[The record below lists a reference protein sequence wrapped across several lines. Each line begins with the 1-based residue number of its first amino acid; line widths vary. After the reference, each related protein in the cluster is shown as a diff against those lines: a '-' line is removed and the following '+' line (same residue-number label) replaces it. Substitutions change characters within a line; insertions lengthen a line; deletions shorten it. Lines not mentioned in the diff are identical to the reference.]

1 MIYRVV
7 HRTAYRYDL
16 DVSSSYGEAHLHPRE
31 TTGQRV
37 YSSGLTIEPY
47 PEQVRERRDFF
58 GNRTTYFT
66 IRQPHTELVVTS
78 TSIIDVSDRQPQLG
92 PAADVAW
99 DAARDL
105 MRSERSADVFE
116 ARQFLLPSRSIP
128 HSPVVVDYA
137 RPSFTPGRS
146 VTEAVGDL
154 ASRINA
160 DFRFA
165 PGVTSV
171 TTTIDEVFEARAG
184 VCQDFAHVTIAAL
197 RGLGLA
203 ARYVSG
209 YLETLPPPG
218 QVRLQGADVSHAWVS
233 TFVPQVGWIDI
244 DPTND
249 LFVNDRYVTTA
260 WGRDYDDVP
269 PLKGVIFTQGM
280 KNELDVTVDVEPIPE
295 DDPILATLAG

>member
-1 MIYRVV
+1 VIYRVV
-7 HRTAYRYDL
+7 HRTAYRYDT

-66 IRQPHTELVVTS
+66 VREPHTELVVTS
-78 TSIIDVSDRQPQLG
+78 TSLVDVTDRQPQLV
-92 PAADVAW
+92 PAAEVAW
-99 DAARDL
+99 DAVRDL
-105 MRSERSADVFE
+105 MDTERSAEVFE
-116 ARQFLLPSRSIP
+116 ARQFLLPSRSVPRIP
-128 HSPVVVDYA
+128 RAVDYA
-137 RPSFTPGRS
+137 RSSFPPGRA
-146 VTEAVGDL
+146 VTDAVGDL
-154 ASRINA
+154 ATRVHA
-160 DFRFA
+160 DFEFS
-165 PGVTSV
+165 PGTTSV
-171 TTTIDEVFEARAG
+171 TTTIDEVLDRRAG

-209 YLETLPPPG
+209 YLETIPPPG
-218 QVRLQGADVSHAWVS
+218 QRRLKGSDVSHAWVS

-269 PLKGVIFTQGM
+269 PLKGVIFTQGE
-280 KNELDVTVDVEPIPE
+280 KNQLEVSVDVEPVPE
-295 DDPILATLAG
+295 DDPVLESLAG